1 MEPQFPCSLKKKVKH
16 IHCMYFIVHKFIR
29 QENTQKPNS
38 FLGLSFEEDFVIMG
52 TLAQDP

>member
-1 MEPQFPCSLKKKVKH
+1 
-16 IHCMYFIVHKFIR
+16 MYFIVHKFIR